1 METFIRIVEAG
12 SLSAAALQ
20 LGATQPTISR
30 RLQLLER
37 TLGVRLLQRST
48 HAIRLTEDG
57 QRCYERAR
65 ELTTTW
71 QSLESEVSGAG

>member
-1 METFIRIVEAG
+1 MTKPALPAATGTDRLLLLETFIRIVEAG

-37 TLGVRLLQRST
+37 SLG
-48 HAIRLTEDG
+48 
-57 QRCYERAR
+57 
-65 ELTTTW
+65 
-71 QSLESEVSGAG
+71 